1 MAFGGYIRNRQAL
14 LDVGVDLYEFR
25 PDAEIRRETM
35 TSQVVRETGEYPTFG
50 LHAKTMVVD
59 DEILIVTTFNLDP
72 RSANLNTECFVKVQ
86 SAEMASKVVRYFDLE
101 IQPTNA

>member
-59 DEILIVTTFNLDP
+59 DEILIRNNLRSGP
-72 RSANLNTECFVKVQ
+72 RSANLNTPSVLSKCR
-86 SAEMASKVVRYFDLE
+86 SAEMASKASRMLRS
-101 IQPTNA
+101 